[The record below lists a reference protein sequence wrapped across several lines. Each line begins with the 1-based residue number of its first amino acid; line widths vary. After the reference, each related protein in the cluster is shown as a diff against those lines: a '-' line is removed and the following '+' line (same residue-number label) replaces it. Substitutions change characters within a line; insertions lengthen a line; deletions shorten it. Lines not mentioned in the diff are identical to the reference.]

1 MFGYV
6 ECVLLVGTAQ
16 EPRRRCVIL
25 TATTHNHH
33 HRHHRRLGRR
43 PPPPHH
49 HHHHYHHHQ
58 TSWEAGLPLAS
69 VRSHFDPSVTPPQLD
84 IYLKHSVRL

>member
-25 TATTHNHH
+25 TATTRNHH
-33 HRHHRRLGRR
+33 HLIIVVLVLVLLLLIIIIIIIKQVGK
-43 PPPPHH
+43 PDF
-49 HHHHYHHHQ
+49 
-58 TSWEAGLPLAS
+58 PLLQYD
-69 VRSHFDPSVTPPQLD
+69 RTLIRSVTPGPQLD